1 VRLFEHLA
9 LLAPVIVVA
18 AGALAGLVVLWSR
31 VGWESLRRHDHP
43 WRVLALGIGFIAL
56 IAALSALGLKLPR
69 E

>member
-1 VRLFEHLA
+1 VRVFEHLA
-9 LLAPVIVVA
+9 LLAPVIVLAV
-18 AGALAGLVVLWSR
+18 GALAGLVVIWTR

-43 WRVLALGIGFIAL
+43 WRVLALGLGFIAL